1 MTISATSLTRRRRT
15 ALRLPR
21 GGGQTSL
28 RPLLLGLI
36 LPVLLLLLWELGSR
50 AGILPPN
57 KYSSPS
63 AVAGEMWALAANG
76 ELAGHIAIT
85 LIRVFVGFVAGA
97 AVATILG
104 SLTGYSKIVRE
115 LMDPTIQA
123 LRNVPSIA
131 WVPLFIVWLGI
142 YETSKITLIAVGV
155 FFPVYL
161 NLMSGIQNVDRKLV
175 EVGRVYRL
183 SGFKLVRR
191 VLLPATLP
199 SYLVG
204 LRSGLGLGWMFVVAS
219 ELMGASRGL
228 GYLLIDGQMT
238 GRVQVVIGSI
248 VLFAV
253 FGKLTDVALARFS
266 QRFAGWQDSYKT
278 SETRDRD
285 AAH

>member
-1 MTISATSLTRRRRT
+1 LRT
-15 ALRLPR
+15 LLR
-21 GGGQTSL
+21 
-28 RPLLLGLI
+28 GLI
-36 LPVLLLLLWELGSR
+36 LPLLLLVLWELGSR
-50 AGILPPN
+50 AGLLPPN

-63 AVAGEMWALAANG
+63 AVFREMWDLAASG
-76 ELAGHIAIT
+76 ERAGHIAIT
-85 LIRVFVGFVAGA
+85 LYRVCIGFVAGTA
-97 AVATILG
+97 AATLLG
-104 SLTGYSKIVRE
+104 SLTGYSKLVRE
-115 LMDPTIQA
+115 LLDPTIQA

-175 EVGRVYRL
+175 EVGRMYRL
-183 SGFKLVRR
+183 SGFRLVQR

-248 VLFAV
+248 VLFAIL
-253 FGKLTDVALARFS
+253 GKLTDLALGRLS
-266 QRFAGWQDSYKT
+266 QRLTGWQDSFKT
-278 SETRDRD
+278 AASGVRD
-285 AAH
+285 AAR